1 MPLHREIGLRACV
14 PGDEEALALVGA
26 ATFLETFA
34 GLLTGEDILAHCR
47 AQHAAGQYAAW
58 LTDAKYRLCLAEWKG
73 APVGFAVLSPPDL
86 PVTVTEDDIELKRIY
101 LLHRFQ
107 GGGLGRRLLEW
118 SAAEARSMGKKRLLL
133 GVKADNTAAL
143 AFYDRVGFVRIGERK
158 FLVGSM
164 LCDDYI
170 LSLSL
175 APFSVDLFYSCARRP
190 ASE

>member
-1 MPLHREIGLRACV
+1 MSLNHEIALRRCV

-34 GLLTGEDILAHCR
+34 GLLAGPDILAHCR
-47 AQHAAGQYAAW
+47 VQHAASRYGEW
-58 LTDAKYRLCLAEWKG
+58 LADAEYRLCLAELNG

-86 PVTVTEDDIELKRIY
+86 PVARTKDDIELKRIY

-107 GGGLGRRLLEW
+107 GGGLGRRLTEW
-118 SAAEARSMGKKRLLL
+118 SAAEARSLGKKRLLL

-158 FLVGSM
+158 FLVGTM

-175 APFSVDLFYSCARRP
+175 
-190 ASE
+190 

>member
-1 MPLHREIGLRACV
+1 MSLGKEVVLRECV

-34 GLLTGEDILAHCR
+34 GLLEGPDILAHCR
-47 AQHAAGQYAAW
+47 NQHSAAQYASW
-58 LTDAKYRLCLAEWKG
+58 LADPEYKQCLAELNG

-86 PVTVTEDDIELKRIY
+86 PVVLDKHDIELKRIY
-101 LLHRFQ
+101 LLHRFH

-118 SAAEARSMGKKRLLL
+118 SIAQGRSLGRKRLLL
-133 GVKADNTAAL
+133 GVKADNTVAL
-143 AFYDRVGFVRIGERK
+143 AFYDRVGFLRIGERK
-158 FLVGSM
+158 FLVGAM

-175 APFSVDLFYSCARRP
+175 
-190 ASE
+190 

>member
-1 MPLHREIGLRACV
+1 MSLDQEIVLRRCA

-34 GLLTGEDILAHCR
+34 GLLTGPDILTHCR
-47 AQHAAGQYAAW
+47 VQHAANQYAAW
-58 LTDAKYRLCLAEWKG
+58 LADAKYRLCLAELKG
-73 APVGFAVLSPPDL
+73 AGVGFVVLSPPDL
-86 PVTVTEDDIELKRIY
+86 PVAVTTDDIELKRIY
-101 LLHRFQ
+101 LLHRFH
-107 GGGLGRRLLEW
+107 GAGLGRRLLEW
-118 SAAEARSMGKKRLLL
+118 SVAQARELRKRRLLL

-175 APFSVDLFYSCARRP
+175 
-190 ASE
+190 

>member
-1 MPLHREIGLRACV
+1 MSLNKEIALRLCV

-34 GLLTGEDILAHCR
+34 GLLTGPDILAHCR
-47 AQHAAGQYAAW
+47 THHAASQYATW
-58 LTDAKYRLCLAEWKG
+58 LLDAKYRLCLAELKG

-86 PVTVTEDDIELKRIY
+86 PVAMTEEDIELKRIY

-107 GGGLGRRLLEW
+107 GGGLGRRMLEW
-118 SAAEARSMGKKRLLL
+118 SVAQARSLGKKRLLL

-158 FLVGSM
+158 FLVGAM
-164 LCDDYI
+164 LCDDY
-170 LSLSL
+170 LLSL
-175 APFSVDLFYSCARRP
+175 AL
-190 ASE
+190 

>member
-1 MPLHREIGLRACV
+1 MSLNREIALRECAA
-14 PGDEEALALVGA
+14 GDEEALALVGA

-34 GLLTGEDILAHCR
+34 GLLEGPDILAHCR
-47 AQHAAGQYAAW
+47 VQHAAAQYAAW
-58 LTDAKYRLCLAEWKG
+58 LANPKYKLCLAELDR

-86 PVTVTEDDIELKRIY
+86 PVAVTQKDIELKRIY

-118 SAAEARSMGKKRLLL
+118 SVSQARALGRKRLLL

-158 FLVGSM
+158 FQVGSR

-170 LSLSL
+170 LSLTL
-175 APFSVDLFYSCARRP
+175 
-190 ASE
+190 

>member
-1 MPLHREIGLRACV
+1 MSLNQEIALRMCV

-34 GLLTGEDILAHCR
+34 GLLTGPDILAHCR
-47 AQHAAGQYAAW
+47 AQHAVSQYAAW
-58 LTDAKYRLCLAEWKG
+58 LADAKYRLCLAELQS
-73 APVGFAVLSPPDL
+73 APVGFAMLSPPDL
-86 PVTVTEDDIELKRIY
+86 PVAVTADDIELKRIY

-107 GGGLGRRLLEW
+107 GGGVGRRLLEW
-118 SAAEARSMGKKRLLL
+118 SVAQARSLKKERLLL

-158 FLVGSM
+158 FLVGTM

-170 LSLSL
+170 LSFPL
-175 APFSVDLFYSCARRP
+175 
-190 ASE
+190 

>member
-1 MPLHREIGLRACV
+1 MSLNKEIVLRECV
-14 PGDEEALALVGA
+14 PGDEEALALIGA

-34 GLLTGEDILAHCR
+34 GLLEGPDILAHCR
-47 AQHAAGQYAAW
+47 VQHGVAQYAVW
-58 LTDAKYRLCLAEWKG
+58 LTDPEYKLCLAELKG
-73 APVGFAVLSPPDL
+73 APVGFVVLSPPEL
-86 PVTVTEDDIELKRIY
+86 PLALTEDDIELKRIY

-118 SAAEARSMGKKRLLL
+118 SVIQARSLGRKRLLL
-133 GVKADNTAAL
+133 GVKADNAAAL

-170 LSLSL
+170 LSLTPDDYL
-175 APFSVDLFYSCARRP
+175 AMLALMSA
-190 ASE
+190 

>member
-1 MPLHREIGLRACV
+1 MSLTKEIEVRRCV

-34 GLLTGEDILAHCR
+34 GLLEGPDILAHCQV
-47 AQHAAGQYAAW
+47 QHAVSQYGAW
-58 LTDAKYRLCLAEWKG
+58 LADAKYTLCLAELRG
-73 APVGFAVLSPPDL
+73 APVGFVVLSPPDL
-86 PVTVTEDDIELKRIY
+86 PVAMTQDDIELKRIY

-107 GGGLGRRLLEW
+107 GGGLGRRLVGW
-118 SAAEARSMGKKRLLL
+118 SVAEARSLGKKRLLL

-158 FLVGSM
+158 FLVGTM

-170 LSLSL
+170 LSLAL
-175 APFSVDLFYSCARRP
+175 
-190 ASE
+190 

>member
-1 MPLHREIGLRACV
+1 MSLNKEIALRLCV
-14 PGDEEALALVGA
+14 PGDEEVLALIGA

-34 GLLTGEDILAHCR
+34 GLLEGPDILAHCR
-47 AQHAAGQYAAW
+47 MQHAASQYAAW
-58 LTDAKYRLCLAEWKG
+58 LADAKYRLCLAELKG

-86 PVTVTEDDIELKRIY
+86 PAAVTQDDIELKRIY

-118 SAAEARSMGKKRLLL
+118 SAAQARSLGKKRLLL

-158 FLVGSM
+158 FLVGAM
-164 LCDDYI
+164 LCDDYL

-175 APFSVDLFYSCARRP
+175 
-190 ASE
+190 

>member
-1 MPLHREIGLRACV
+1 MCLTKDIALRACA

-34 GLLTGEDILAHCR
+34 GLLEGADILAHCR
-47 AQHAAGQYAAW
+47 VQHGTSQYAKW
-58 LTDAKYRLCLAEWKG
+58 LADAKYRLCLAELEG
-73 APVGFAVLSPPDL
+73 APVGFVVLSPPDL
-86 PVTVTEDDIELKRIY
+86 PVAVTQNDIELKRIY

-118 SAAEARSMGKKRLLL
+118 SVAEARTRGKRRLLL
-133 GVKADNTAAL
+133 GVKADNTTAL

-158 FLVGSM
+158 FLVGGM

-170 LSLSL
+170 LSLE
-175 APFSVDLFYSCARRP
+175 V
-190 ASE
+190 

>member
-1 MPLHREIGLRACV
+1 MSLNQEIALRWCV

-34 GLLTGEDILAHCR
+34 GLLAGPDILTHCR
-47 AQHAAGQYAAW
+47 AQHAASQYAAW
-58 LTDAKYRLCLAEWKG
+58 LADVKYRLCLAELKG

-86 PVTVTEDDIELKRIY
+86 PVAVTQDDIELKRIY

-118 SAAEARSMGKKRLLL
+118 SAAQARSMGKKRLLL

-158 FLVGSM
+158 FLVGAM
-164 LCDDYI
+164 LCDDYL
-170 LSLSL
+170 LSLPL
-175 APFSVDLFYSCARRP
+175 
-190 ASE
+190 

>member
-1 MPLHREIGLRACV
+1 MSLHTEIALRTCV

-26 ATFLETFA
+26 ATFLEAFA
-34 GLLTGEDILAHCR
+34 GLLTGPDILAHCR
-47 AQHAAGQYAAW
+47 VQHAASRYAAW
-58 LTDAKYRLCLAEWKG
+58 LADATYRLCVAELRG
-73 APVGFAVLSPPDL
+73 AAVGFAVLSPPDL
-86 PVTVTEDDIELKRIY
+86 PVAATHDDIELKRIY

-107 GGGLGRRLLEW
+107 GGGLGRALLEW
-118 SAAEARSMGKKRLLL
+118 SVRQARELGKQRLLL
-133 GVKADNTAAL
+133 GVKADNVAAL

-175 APFSVDLFYSCARRP
+175 
-190 ASE
+190 

>member
-1 MPLHREIGLRACV
+1 MSLHQGIVLRECV

-34 GLLTGEDILAHCR
+34 GLLEGQDILAHCR
-47 AQHAAGQYAAW
+47 MQHAATQYAAW
-58 LTDAKYRLCLAEWKG
+58 LADSGYKLWLAELNR
-73 APVGFAVLSPPDL
+73 APIGFAVLSPPDL
-86 PVTVTEDDIELKRIY
+86 PVAVTKDDIELKRIY

-118 SAAEARSMGKKRLLL
+118 SVTQARALGMKRLLL
-133 GVKADNTAAL
+133 GVKADNTGAL

-170 LSLSL
+170 LSLPL
-175 APFSVDLFYSCARRP
+175 
-190 ASE
+190 

>member
-1 MPLHREIGLRACV
+1 MSLSKEIVLRMCV

-34 GLLTGEDILAHCR
+34 GLLDGPDILAHCR
-47 AQHAAGQYAAW
+47 VQHAASRYAAW
-58 LTDAKYRLCLAEWKG
+58 LADAKYRLCLAELKG
-73 APVGFAVLSPPDL
+73 APVGFVVLSPPDL
-86 PVTVTEDDIELKRIY
+86 PVATTPDDIELKRIY

-107 GGGLGRRLLEW
+107 GGGLGRRLVEW
-118 SAAEARSMGKKRLLL
+118 SVAEARSLKKKRLLL

-158 FLVGSM
+158 FLVGAM

-170 LSLSL
+170 LSLAL
-175 APFSVDLFYSCARRP
+175 
-190 ASE
+190 

>member
-1 MPLHREIGLRACV
+1 MSLSREIVLRICV

-34 GLLTGEDILAHCR
+34 GLLEGPDILAHCR
-47 AQHAAGQYAAW
+47 MQHAASQYAAW
-58 LTDAKYRLCLAEWKG
+58 LADARYRLCLAELEG
-73 APVGFAVLSPPDL
+73 APVGFVVLSPPDL
-86 PVTVTEDDIELKRIY
+86 PVAMTEQDIELKRIY

-107 GGGLGRRLLEW
+107 AGGLGRRMVEW
-118 SAAEARSMGKKRLLL
+118 SIAQARSVKKKRLLL

-158 FLVGSM
+158 FLVGTM

-175 APFSVDLFYSCARRP
+175 
-190 ASE
+190 

>member
-1 MPLHREIGLRACV
+1 MSLSEEITLRTCA
-14 PGDEEALALVGA
+14 PGDEETLALVGA

-34 GLLTGEDILAHCR
+34 GLLTGPDIVAHCR
-47 AQHAAGQYAAW
+47 VQHASSRYAAW
-58 LTDAKYRLCLAEWKG
+58 LADAKYRLCIAELKG
-73 APVGFAVLSPPDL
+73 AAVGFVVLSPPDL
-86 PVTVTEDDIELKRIY
+86 PVSVTQDDIELKRIY

-107 GGGLGRRLLEW
+107 GGGLGRALLEW
-118 SAAEARSMGKKRLLL
+118 SVAQARELGKRRLLL

-170 LSLSL
+170 LSLPL
-175 APFSVDLFYSCARRP
+175 
-190 ASE
+190 